1 MVSLLTL
8 VVPQAAAQTSGSI
21 NGTVTDNTGAVLPGV
36 TVTATGPA
44 LMGPRV
50 AVTSD
55 EGAYRFPTLPPGN
68 YRLNYELGGFATVVR
83 EPIVVQVGF
92 TATVS
97 VQLQVASLTE
107 TVTVSGAS
115 PVVDV
120 QNTNIQ
126 NNFTAEVLRDIP
138 SARDLWSVIGSVQGT
153 GG

>member
-1 MVSLLTL
+1 MKRICLGAFVMVSLLTL
-8 VVPQAAAQTSGSI
+8 VVPQAAAQTSGRV

-36 TVTATGPA
+36 TITATGPA

-50 AVTSD
+50 AVTND
-55 EGAYRFPTLPPGN
+55 EGSYRFPTLPPGN
-68 YRLNYELGGFATVVR
+68 YRLSYELGGFGTVVR

-92 TATVS
+92 TAAVN
-97 VQLQVASLTE
+97 VQLQLASLTE

-126 NNFTAEVLRDIP
+126 NNFTAEALRDIP
-138 SARDLWSVIGSVQGT
+138 SARDLW
-153 GG
+153 